1 MSRSLARQRSDRH
14 KNLVGFEVAD
24 VRYAAEILRVREII
38 NPLPLVLLPGA
49 PPSIVGVADHR
60 GLVVPVLDLRLRFGL
75 ARTVASGRTKWVVIS
90 RGANAREGGRP
101 VALIVDAV
109 TEVFAAGAG
118 DQREVP
124 HLAGDERAKGIS
136 AVYATTEGLVFVLD
150 VDTVT
155 EPSAS
160 IDVSHLGRDMEL
172 PTGVMGSLKSR
183 TSDRPVPGRD
193 ES

>member
-38 NPLPLVLLPGA
+38 NPMPLVLLPGA
-49 PPSIVGVADHR
+49 PPSVVGVADHR
-60 GLVVPVLDLRLRFGL
+60 GQVVPILDLRTRFGL
-75 ARTVASGRTKWVVIS
+75 PRAPASGRTKWVVVS

-109 TEVFAAGAG
+109 TEVFAAGVG

-136 AVYATTEGLVFVLD
+136 AVYATSEGLVFVLD

-160 IDVSHLGRDMEL
+160 IDVSSLSHAMGPPTSVFSSLEPSTSEL
-172 PTGVMGSLKSR
+172 R
-183 TSDRPVPGRD
+183 VPERD
-193 ES
+193 E